1 MRLILLFTLLTSLQ
15 PATLHATDIMD
26 TANGRVLSPPEL
38 LQLARQA
45 DFVLL
50 GEIHDNPHHHRLRAD
65 FIARLAPD
73 SVVVEHLE
81 QGRQARWDEVSAAG
95 QPIVDALSR
104 AGFDSAGW
112 QWPTHAPLFEGL
124 ARAGVPATGGNIGRE
139 LARRLV
145 REGPS
150 ALPASLATPLSD
162 APLSATAQGALDVDL
177 LHSHCGQLPADRI
190 PGMRLAQRARDAAM
204 ATTLL
209 AASGRPAVLLAGNGH
224 LRSDYG
230 VPVLLKHLHPGA
242 RILSIGFIED
252 DRPDP
257 DAHLYTHVWRTA
269 STPRNDPCS
278 GFGADRPKR

>member
-1 MRLILLFTLLTSLQ
+1 MRLLLLFAFLTSLQ
-15 PATLHATDIMD
+15 PAALYAADIVD
-26 TANGRVLSPPEL
+26 TASGRALSAPEL

-65 FIARLAPD
+65 FIARLATD

-81 QGRQARWDEVSAAG
+81 QGHEARWDGVSTAG
-95 QPIVDALSR
+95 QRVADALGN
-104 AGFDSAGW
+104 AGFDRAGW

-124 ARAGVPATGGNIGRE
+124 ARAGIPAAGGNIGRE

-150 ALPASLATPLSD
+150 ALPAALA
-162 APLSATAQGALDVDL
+162 APLSEAPLAADAQGALDADL
-177 LHSHCGQLPADRI
+177 LHSHCGQLPASRI

-230 VPVLLKHLHPGA
+230 VPVLLKHLRPGA

-269 STPRNDPCS
+269 PTSRNDPCA
-278 GFGADRPKR
+278 GFGADRPKS

>member
-1 MRLILLFTLLTSLQ
+1 MRLLLLFTLLTSLQ
-15 PATLHATDIMD
+15 PAALHAADIVD
-26 TANGRVLSPPEL
+26 TASGRALSAPEL

-65 FIARLAPD
+65 FIARLAPE

-81 QGRQARWDEVSAAG
+81 QGRQARWDGGAATG
-95 QPIVDALSR
+95 QAVVDALSR
-104 AGFDSAGW
+104 AGFDGPGW
-112 QWPTHAPLFEGL
+112 QWPVHAPLFEGL
-124 ARAGVPATGGNIGRE
+124 AQAGIPAAGGNIGRE

-150 ALPASLATPLSD
+150 ALPAALA
-162 APLSATAQGALDVDL
+162 APLSEAPLAADAQGALDADL
-177 LHSHCGQLPADRI
+177 LHSHCGQLPASRI

-230 VPVLLKHLHPGA
+230 VPVLLEHLHPGA

-269 STPRNDPCS
+269 PTPRNDPCA
-278 GFGADRPKR
+278 GFGADRPKS